1 MHDLRAI
8 ASDFVVSAQL
18 LDVVSYGSGHIN
30 DTFLATYQSNQQQ
43 QRYILQ
49 RINHRVFHH
58 PEKLMENV
66 LRVTDHQRNEL
77 QCRGVMDID
86 RRVLR
91 FICTHDGRP
100 FTMDALG
107 NYWRLSPFIEG
118 TRAYDGIDS
127 PELAWQAAKAFGF
140 FQELTSTLPG
150 PRLHETIPNFHN
162 TELRFQ
168 ALMEAADADAYGRRF
183 EVAVELDF
191 VLAREQDCSRI
202 VRLLQAGMIP
212 ERVTHNDTKINNV
225 LLDERSGEGLCVID
239 LDTTMPGSAL
249 YDFGDMVRTV
259 TPVLDENA
267 TNVAHMGVSMERY
280 EALIRGYCAGAR
292 FLTSAEKEQLAFAGK
307 LITLECGMRFLTDYL
322 NGDQYFKCTKP
333 QQNLER
339 CRNQFS
345 LVEALE
351 QRMNEAEDLV
361 DLHGNA
367 IHSEPP
373 RAR

>member
-8 ASDFVVSAQL
+8 ASDFVVSAHL
-18 LDVVSYGSGHIN
+18 LDAVSYGSGHIN
-30 DTFLATYQSNQQQ
+30 DTFLATYQSNQQR

-49 RINHRVFHH
+49 RINHQVFHH

-66 LRVTDHQRNEL
+66 LRVTEHQRHEL
-77 QCRGVMDID
+77 QCRGVTDID
-86 RRVLR
+86 RRVLT
-91 FICTHDGRP
+91 FIRTHDGRP
-100 FTMDALG
+100 YTIDAHG

-140 FQELTSTLPG
+140 FQQLTSTLPG
-150 PRLHETIPNFHN
+150 PRLHETIPHFHD
-162 TELRFQ
+162 TRRRFQ
-168 ALMEAADADAYGRRF
+168 ALMNAAQSDEFGRLA
-183 EVAVELDF
+183 EVSAEMDF

-202 VRLLQAGMIP
+202 VRLLESGIIP

-259 TPVLDENA
+259 TPMLDENA
-267 TNVAHMGVSMERY
+267 TNVGHMGVSMERY
-280 EALIRGYCAGAR
+280 EALIRGYCASAH
-292 FLTSAEKEQLAFAGK
+292 FLTSAEKDLLAFAGK

-339 CRNQFS
+339 CRNQFR
-345 LVEALE
+345 LVDALE
-351 QRMNEAEDLV
+351 QRMSEAEDLV
-361 DLHGNA
+361 GIHGNDTHA
-367 IHSEPP
+367 EPP